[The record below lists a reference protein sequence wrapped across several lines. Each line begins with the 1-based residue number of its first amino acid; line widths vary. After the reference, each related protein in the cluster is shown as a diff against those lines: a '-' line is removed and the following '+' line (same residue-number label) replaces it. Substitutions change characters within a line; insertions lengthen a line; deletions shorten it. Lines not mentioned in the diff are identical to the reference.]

1 MIPEGWSIEAAD
13 FINKLIQRKPANRLG
28 LNGAEEVKQHVWLKD
43 FDWDALLTKKMKPA
57 FYPEPRPPVK
67 PKVLTTEEE
76 EKQEKEQEEY
86 QQMCRRKSIQEIYKD
101 YIFDIE
107 QLKFQKLQE
116 MCQKLYLKKIGKGG
130 DEENFVTTTQFP
142 FETQNTQ
149 YVNLDK
155 PAKAL

>member
-13 FINKLIQRKPANRLG
+13 FINKLIQRKPANRMG
-28 LNGAEEVKQHVWLKD
+28 LNGSEEVKQHIWLKE
-43 FDWDALLTKKMKPA
+43 FDWDSLLEKRMKSA
-57 FYPEPRPPVK
+57 FLPEKRPPVK

-76 EKQEKEQEEY
+76 EKLEKEKEECL
-86 QQMCRRKSIQEIYKD
+86 QMLRRKSIQDIYKD

-116 MCQKLYLKKIGKGG
+116 MRQKLYLKKIGKII
-130 DEENFVTTTQFP
+130 EEDHITTTNIAL
-142 FETQNTQ
+142 ETQHNH

-155 PAKAL
+155 VKTS